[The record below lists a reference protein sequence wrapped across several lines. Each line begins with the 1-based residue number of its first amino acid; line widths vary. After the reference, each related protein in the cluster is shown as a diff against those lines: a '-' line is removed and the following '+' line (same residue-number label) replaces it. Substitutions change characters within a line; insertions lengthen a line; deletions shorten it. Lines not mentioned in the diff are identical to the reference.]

1 MRLQISHRIL
11 HIAFGVVFVYLQITA
26 YFLLPGSMN
35 APDSISCYTER
46 QYQSGSEC
54 KCKKTFWL
62 HVYDPF
68 RRANDVI
75 VYRAIS
81 LGNKTVIDIPDS
93 F

>member
-1 MRLQISHRIL
+1 MRLRISHRIL
-11 HIAFGVVFVYLQITA
+11 HIAFGVVLVNLQITA

-35 APDSISCYTER
+35 APDSISCYAER
-46 QYQSGSEC
+46 QDQGSSEC

-62 HVYDPF
+62 HVYGPF

-75 VYRAIS
+75 VYRAVS
-81 LGNKTVIDIPDS
+81 LSNKTVINIPDS